1 VSINSNDHSKELN
14 LKKSKLTFLAVATIF
29 GALALTACTGTKT
42 NTNTNS
48 STTSNTATDKPAASN
63 SAGYSSPTATFRTFY
78 DAAKSGNTDGIKRSM
93 SAKTLDMMQKGAAKE
108 NKSIDEAFKE
118 MVKDAPSAIPETR
131 NEKIDG
137 EKATLEV
144 KDDKMDKWDT
154 VPFVRENGEWKIAIL
169 DEMAGAMEKLDKL
182 EKDGK

>member
-1 VSINSNDHSKELN
+1 
-14 LKKSKLTFLAVATIF
+14 LKKNKLTLLAIATIS
-29 GALALTACTGTKT
+29 GALALAACTGTKT
-42 NTNTNS
+42 NTNGNTNS
-48 STTSNTATDKPAASN
+48 STTSNTAADKPAAKS
-63 SAGYSSPTATFRTFY
+63 SAEYSSPTAAFRAFY

-108 NKSIDEAFKE
+108 NKSLDDAFKE
-118 MVKDAPSAIPETR
+118 MVKDAPSAIPATR
-131 NEKIDG
+131 NEKING

-154 VPFVRENGEWKIAIL
+154 VPFVRENGDWKIAIL

>member
-1 VSINSNDHSKELN
+1 M
-14 LKKSKLTFLAVATIF
+14 KKSKLTFLAVATIF
-29 GALALTACTGTKT
+29 GALALTACTGTNT
-42 NTNTNS
+42 NSNSNTNS
-48 STTSNTATDKPAASN
+48 STSSNSATDKPAATGN
-63 SAGYSSPTATFRTFY
+63 VGFSSPTATFRTFY
-78 DAAKSGNTDGIKRSM
+78 DAAKNGNTDGIKRSM

-118 MVKDAPSAIPETR
+118 MIKDAPAAIPETR

-182 EKDGK
+182 EKEGK